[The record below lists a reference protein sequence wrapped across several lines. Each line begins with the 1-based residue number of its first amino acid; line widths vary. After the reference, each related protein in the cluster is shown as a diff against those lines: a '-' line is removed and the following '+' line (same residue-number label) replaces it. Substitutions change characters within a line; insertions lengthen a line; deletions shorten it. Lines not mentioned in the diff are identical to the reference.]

1 MVIYVTWYNSNNDN
15 FELRCNMKKS
25 TIKTTCGINLEF
37 DILPFLKNKQND
49 NCLLENLMVQLNIK
63 SSDLKLIQELS
74 SFNENQI
81 IQEIKNNLDEFK
93 KKFNTDIS
101 IRFELENKEFS
112 NYFDYLL
119 FKDDSIIVYEQND
132 KIDGL
137 VKKIRTTLNKSYNSQ
152 SNGIS
157 VASGY
162 IVPMVFNKEIQS
174 KKNTTKILFEYLSE
188 LEEEFLYEEV
198 FGEINSIDMLSKLL
212 NLDNPLNHLILNNN
226 YEFCEFQDYNIIDVT
241 GNSIKTWNLS
251 NYFIGT
257 FADYEIEDNI
267 SNMNQIQ
274 NVINKIIQM
283 NADEALDKFKIKD
296 FQPIGAFV
304 YIEDV
309 IMGGSEY
316 NVQLVWQGQINPIPT
331 DTKTITDFILGKTLL
346 DELA

>member
-1 MVIYVTWYNSNNDN
+1 
-15 FELRCNMKKS
+15 MKKS
-25 TIKTTCGINLEF
+25 IIKTTCGINLEF
-37 DILPFLKNKQND
+37 NILPFLNNKQQRSQD
-49 NCLLENLMVQLNIK
+49 CLLDNLIVQLNIK

-74 SFNENQI
+74 SFDENQI

-93 KKFNTDIS
+93 EKFRTDVS
-101 IRFELENKEFS
+101 ITFDMVDKELS
-112 NYFDYLL
+112 NCFDNLL
-119 FKDDSIIVYEQND
+119 FKDDSIILYEQNNQ
-132 KIDGL
+132 IDGL

-174 KKNTTKILFEYLSE
+174 KKHATTILSEYLSE
-188 LEEEFLYEEV
+188 LEDETLYEEV
-198 FGEINSIDMLSKLL
+198 FSEIKSIDLLSKLL

-226 YEFCEFQDYNIIDVT
+226 YEFCEFQDYNFIDVT
-241 GNSIKTWNLS
+241 GKSIKTWNLS
-251 NYFIGT
+251 NYCIGT

-331 DTKTITDFILGKTLL
+331 NTKTITDFILGKTLL

>member
-1 MVIYVTWYNSNNDN
+1 
-15 FELRCNMKKS
+15 MKKS

-37 DILPFLKNKQND
+37 NILPFLNNKQQRSQD
-49 NCLLENLMVQLNIK
+49 CLLDNLIVQLNIK

-74 SFNENQI
+74 SFDENQI
-81 IQEIKNNLDEFK
+81 IQEIKNNLDKFK
-93 KKFNTDIS
+93 EKFRTDVS
-101 IRFELENKEFS
+101 ITFDMVDKELS
-112 NYFDYLL
+112 NCFDNLL
-119 FKDDSIIVYEQND
+119 FKDNSTVLYGEISQND
-132 KIDGL
+132 KINGL
-137 VKKIRTTLNKSYNSQ
+137 VKQIKKNLTKSKNSHKIND
-152 SNGIS
+152 GVWI
-157 VASGY
+157 ASGY
-162 IVPMVFNKEIQS
+162 VTPITLNNKIQS
-174 KKNTTKILFEYLSE
+174 KKHATTILSEYLSE
-188 LEEEFLYEEV
+188 LEDETLYEEV
-198 FGEINSIDMLSKLL
+198 FSEIKSIDLLSKLL

-226 YEFCEFQDYNIIDVT
+226 YEFCKFQDYNVIDVT
-241 GNSIKTWNLS
+241 GKSIKNWNLS

-331 DTKTITDFILGKTLL
+331 NTKTITDFILGKTLL

>member
-1 MVIYVTWYNSNNDN
+1 
-15 FELRCNMKKS
+15 MKKS

-37 DILPFLKNKQND
+37 NILPFLNNKQQRSQD
-49 NCLLENLMVQLNIK
+49 CLLDNLIVQLNIK

-74 SFNENQI
+74 SFDENQI

-93 KKFNTDIS
+93 EKFRTDVS
-101 IRFELENKEFS
+101 ITFDMVDKELS
-112 NYFDYLL
+112 NCFDNLL
-119 FKDDSIIVYEQND
+119 FKDDSIILYEQNNQ
-132 KIDGL
+132 IDGL

-174 KKNTTKILFEYLSE
+174 KKHATTILSEYLSE
-188 LEEEFLYEEV
+188 LEDETLYEEV
-198 FGEINSIDMLSKLL
+198 FSEIKSIDLLSKLL

-226 YEFCEFQDYNIIDVT
+226 YEFCEFQDYNVIDVT
-241 GNSIKTWNLS
+241 GKSIKNWNLS

-331 DTKTITDFILGKTLL
+331 NTKTITDFILGKTLL